1 MDTNMVTKRHNPGTC
16 CYVDPACLK
25 ITGNSKPSKT
35 AEKPPGQPVLY
46 YFMCRWTCS
55 RCWKMAMMLGR
66 MGNLLMD
73 HNIAVVLV
81 GNSHYLQ
88 PATHLAAKLKLR
100 FTLLGDDANALKCAY
115 GLYVANRPDHGQAML
130 LLDGHGNPFFC
141 QDNLENRLALDLPGL
156 ISAIKTLPKVDLTDS
171 RKLTC

>member
-1 MDTNMVTKRHNPGTC
+1 MVAKRQYPGTS
-16 CYVDPACLK
+16 CYVDHACLK
-25 ITGNSKPSKT
+25 ITGSSLSSKT
-35 AEKPPGQPVLY
+35 IESATGQPVLY

-73 HNIAVVLV
+73 HNVAVVLV

-88 PATHLAAKLKLR
+88 PATRMAAKLKLH
-100 FTLLGDDANALKCAY
+100 FTLLGDDASALKCAY
-115 GLYVANRPDHGQAML
+115 GLRVANGPDHGQAML
-130 LLDGHGNPFFC
+130 LLDGHGEPFFC
-141 QDNLENRLALDLPGL
+141 QNNLENRLTLDLPGL
-156 ISAIKTLPKVDLTDS
+156 ITAIKTLPKVDSTIS